1 MVSQSDLDEL
11 LIYPTINPHDTT
23 YNKILQDVLDNGV
36 KSDDRTG
43 TGTISTFGGEYIF
56 NLKQGFPLIT
66 TKKVHWKSV
75 VGELL
80 WFLSGSTN
88 NNDLVNNYGVTI
100 WNEWAESNGDLGP
113 VYGAQ
118 WRRWV
123 KEKQLIQNTGSD
135 YDGTYDIES
144 IDQIANV
151 INQIKTNPNSR
162 RLIVSAWNPADIPH
176 MALPPCHAFF
186 QFYVRNGHLSCKLTQ
201 RSADAF
207 LGVPFNIASY
217 ALLTHMIAQVCGLG
231 VDKLIMSFGD
241 LHIYNNHMDQ
251 VKEQLSRSFYVAPSL
266 KLNQDIKDIDLFK
279 VTDIVLENYN
289 SHPTIKGKVA
299 I

>member
-43 TGTISTFGGEYIF
+43 TGTISTFGGEYTF

-100 WNEWAESNGDLGP
+100 WNEWAKPDGELGP
-113 VYGAQ
+113 VYGKQ
-118 WRRWV
+118 WRNWNDA
-123 KEKQLIQNTGSD
+123 LYN
-135 YDGTYDIES
+135 YS
-144 IDQIANV
+144 IDQIADV
-151 INQIKTNPNSR
+151 IEQIKTNPNSR

-279 VTDIVLENYN
+279 ITDIVLENYN
-289 SHPTIKGKVA
+289 SHPAIKAKVSV
-299 I
+299 

>member
-1 MVSQSDLDEL
+1 MNS
-11 LIYPTINPHDTT
+11 HDAT

-43 TGTISTFGGEYIF
+43 TGTISTFGGEYTF

-80 WFLSGSTN
+80 WFLTGSTN

-100 WNEWAESNGDLGP
+100 WNEWADKNGELGP
-113 VYGAQ
+113 VYGQQ
-118 WRRWV
+118 WRNWNIDPNY
-123 KEKQLIQNTGSD
+123 E
-135 YDGTYDIES
+135 YAA

-217 ALLTHMIAQVCGLG
+217 ALLTHMIAQVCGLD
-231 VDKLIMSFGD
+231 VDKLIISFGD

-251 VKEQLSRSFYVAPSL
+251 VKEQLSRSFYAAPSL
-266 KLNQDIKDIDLFK
+266 KLNQDIKDIDSFK
-279 VTDIVLENYN
+279 LSDIVLENYN